1 MGRNKQF
8 DKHAALDEAM
18 ELFWARGYHATSIR
32 DLVDNLGVNR
42 QSLYDTFG
50 GKDALYL
57 AVLARYRELQALP
70 MRRSLE
76 REGPVGEALREYF
89 RTLIDALMKNEG
101 KGCLMAN
108 TATELAGRDE
118 TIFRLCQASAREQET
133 TFAGMLTRAQAAGE
147 IDADRPVLPLARFL
161 VSTINGLAVT
171 AKATRDRKVLDDVVK
186 VALSALDL

>member
-1 MGRNKQF
+1 MGRSKQF
-8 DKHAALDEAM
+8 DKRAALDEAM
-18 ELFWARGYHATSIR
+18 ELFWARGYHATSIQ

-76 REGPVGEALREYF
+76 RDGPVGEVLREFF
-89 RTLIDALMKNEG
+89 RALIDAQMKNGG

-108 TATELAGRDE
+108 TVTELAGQDE
-118 TIFRLCQASAREQET
+118 TIFRLCQASVREQET
-133 TFAGMLTRAQAAGE
+133 AFVGLLARAQAAGE
-147 IDADRPVLPLARFL
+147 IDADRPVLPIARFL

-171 AKATRDRKVLDDVVK
+171 AKATRDRKVLDDVVT